1 MGETNLFD
9 IQIIVILIGVYVM
22 IGILVNYF
30 NFEFMDE
37 YNINSVVLLLWP
49 ITLVILIAITIIKL
63 FRAFVKEIRNITK

>member
-1 MGETNLFD
+1 MFD